1 MKKVLLVKTSSLGD
15 VVHNL
20 PVATDIR
27 RQLPHAAIDWVVEEQ
42 YRPLVEMHAGVNRVI
57 PVALRRWRRT
67 LCSPATWREFD
78 VFRRELRGLEY
89 DAIVDTQG
97 LWKSVFIA
105 KIARGPSFGFGPRT
119 AREPLAARLYDVTS
133 EFPPETHKILRYR
146 SVAARAL
153 QYQLD
158 GPIDHGI
165 APRVA
170 RPAFVNCPYWIAFHS
185 AARTWPAKL
194 WPEASWAGLVSRMER
209 AGLKCILPWGDDAE
223 RTRSERLAAQS
234 GLAIVPPRLSLDELA
249 ALISAAELVVGVD
262 TGLMHL
268 AAALVRPVVGIYC
281 DSNPVDAGSIGSGP
295 TAFRGQVRY
304 PPDVEA
310 VIAAVREVRPGL
322 L

>member
-27 RQLPHAAIDWVVEEQ
+27 RQLPHAVVDWVVEEQ
-42 YRPLVEMHAGVNRVI
+42 YRPLVEMHAGVNRAI
-57 PVALRRWRRT
+57 SVALRRWRRA
-67 LCSPATWREFD
+67 LLSQATWREFGA
-78 VFRRELRGLEY
+78 FRRELRGLEY

-97 LWKSVFIA
+97 LLKSVFIA
-105 KIARGPSFGFGPRT
+105 KIARGPIFGFGPGT
-119 AREPLAARLYDVTS
+119 AREPLAARLYDVTC
-133 EFPPETHKILRYR
+133 EFPPEIHKVVRYR

-158 GPIDHGI
+158 GPIDYGI

-170 RPAFVNCPYWIAFHS
+170 RPALGNRPYWIAFHS
-185 AARTWPAKL
+185 AAPTWPAKL
-194 WPEASWAGLVSRMER
+194 WPEASWAQLAARMER
-209 AGLKCILPWGDDAE
+209 AGLECILPWGDDVE
-223 RTRSERLAAQS
+223 RLRSERLAAHS
-234 GLAIVPPRLSLDELA
+234 GSAIVPPRLSLDELA
-249 ALISAAELVVGVD
+249 ALIAAADLVIGVD

-268 AAALVRPVVGIYC
+268 AAALARPVVGIYC
-281 DSNPVDAGSIGSGP
+281 DSNPVDACPIGPGP
-295 TAFRGQVRY
+295 TAFCGQVRQ

-310 VIAAVREVRPGL
+310 VVAAVREVRPDL